1 MSINDIPLQRL
12 KEVLASDM
20 PLTIVT
26 TEALIA
32 RLEQAEKK
40 AADNDRLA
48 DELLADRDYWE
59 AKLTSLVYSLATEE
73 EVGEW
78 SSMNDI
84 ADNLIE
90 HIGWKVQQLEQ
101 AVARVRGVHKL
112 EFRNKW
118 GRECKEPDGNG
129 GWCKECG
136 NFQDEA
142 CPTIRA
148 LDGEQS

>member
-1 MSINDIPLQRL
+1 MNIIDIPLGRL
-12 KEVLASDM
+12 KEILASDI

-26 TEALIA
+26 TEALIT
-32 RLEQAEKK
+32 RLEQA
-40 AADNDRLA
+40 
-48 DELLADRDYWE
+48 
-59 AKLTSLVYSLATEE
+59 
-73 EVGEW
+73 
-78 SSMNDI
+78 
-84 ADNLIE
+84 
-90 HIGWKVQQLEQ
+90 EQ
-101 AVARVRGVHKL
+101 AVARVREVHKL

-148 LDGEQS
+148 LDGEQA